1 MNLHGL
7 EFAIVSIA
15 LRFSLLLILA
25 SALSAADVVVVG
37 AGVAGLT
44 TALEAARGGA
54 QVTVVDIAS
63 VWGGHAVVSE
73 GGLNLTATPLQAK
86 LGAKDSTEL
95 AYQDFLRWGE
105 DANAEWVKIYVNR
118 SRPDIHDWLVGMGV
132 EFNGL
137 RLLAGNS
144 VARFHDNP
152 RRGYGIVEPIYRR
165 CLETGRVTFVWNTRV
180 KELLREKGR
189 VTGVAGV
196 NERTGEAWR
205 LEAKAVVIATGGF
218 QSNLELVRKHWPA
231 GVPVPEKIL
240 VGAGVNALG
249 SGFDLVAPVGG
260 ALERLDHQW
269 NYPRGI
275 PDPRYPGLDRALNLN
290 AYAVIWVNARGE
302 RFVNESAGSAAILKA
317 MLEQPQ
323 GRAWIVFDAEGRKSV
338 SPSGTD
344 WRDPAKVERLLLENP
359 AIGQK
364 AATLDE
370 LAQKAGFPKVRFL
383 AAIERLNQALAVS
396 EDREF
401 GRFSKENP
409 PVALPGRPALL
420 PIVKAPFYAVPM
432 YPMTR
437 KSMGGIAVD
446 LECRVLNAKRQPIA
460 GLYAAGEA
468 TGFAGLNGKAGLE
481 GTFIGPSIL
490 QGRRLGASLAKLAT
504 SSPAI
509 AQTAATAGPVVEAP
523 CQTCHNVAK
532 LVATPRKGY
541 WHFERSHRTV
551 MERQWDCAGCHAEMK
566 PFRAGAHRIDR
577 VKQINA
583 CARCHLGAE

>member
-1 MNLHGL
+1 MSRRGRG
-7 EFAIVSIA
+7 FSIVCGALRCSLIA
-15 LRFSLLLILA
+15 LVA
-25 SALSAADVVVVG
+25 SGLWAADVVVVG

-54 QVTVVDIAS
+54 RVTVVDLAS

-73 GGLNLTATPLQAK
+73 GGLNLTGTPLQAK
-86 LGAKDSTEL
+86 LGAKDSPEL
-95 AYQDFLRWGE
+95 AYQDFVRWGE

-118 SRPDIHDWLVGMGV
+118 SRPEIHDWLASMGV

-165 CLETGRVTFVWNTRV
+165 CLETGKVTFVWNTHVR
-180 KELLREKGR
+180 ELLRKGNR

-205 LEAKAVVIATGGF
+205 MEARAVVIATGGF
-218 QSNLELVRKHWPA
+218 QSNLDLVRKHWPA
-231 GVPVPEKIL
+231 ALPKPERIL
-240 VGAGVNALG
+240 VGAGVNAMG
-249 SGFDLVAPVGG
+249 SGFELVRPVGG
-260 ALERLDHQW
+260 LVERLDHQW
-269 NYPRGI
+269 NYARGI
-275 PDPRYPGLDRALNLN
+275 PDPRYPGADRALNLN
-290 AYAVIWVNARGE
+290 AYAVIWVNERGE
-302 RFVNESAGSAAILKA
+302 RFVNESAGAAAILKA
-317 MLEQPQ
+317 MLAQPR

-344 WRDPAKVERLLLENP
+344 WRNPAKVERMLLENP

-364 AATLDE
+364 AATLED
-370 LAQKAGFPKVRFL
+370 LAAKAGFPRENFL
-383 AAIERLNQALAVS
+383 AAIRRFNEAIATSQ
-396 EDREF
+396 DREF
-401 GRFSKENP
+401 ARFSKQNP

-420 PIVKAPFYAVPM
+420 AIEKPPFYAVPM

-446 LECRVLNAKRQPIA
+446 LEGRVLDAKRQPIA

-490 QGRRLGASLAKLAT
+490 QGRRLGGALAKLAT
-504 SSPAI
+504 PGAEI
-509 AQTAATAGPVVEAP
+509 APKAVAPGAVVEAP
-523 CQTCHNVAK
+523 CQSCHDVAK
-532 LVATPRKGY
+532 LVTSPRKGY

-551 MERQWDCAGCHAEMK
+551 LERQWACVNCHVEMQ

-577 VKQINA
+577 VKQIDA
-583 CARCHLGAE
+583 CARCHLGSE